1 MEFAP
6 KNTEVH
12 LKAIELKGFDADY
25 GHRAETAAKEQE
37 QVQKATK
44 AAQEMSNAPTSII
57 RFDVLK
63 ITEGT
68 LGYLNR
74 ATDPNIRIYADRI
87 EASIKDFSNQLA
99 EGSSELRMR
108 GRFMG
113 SGDTRVTGTF
123 RPESMNPN
131 LSLKIAIDNT
141 DMKAMSGIFEA
152 YGKFDIKRGEFSF
165 FSEMTI
171 RNNRVQGYVKPIFKN
186 MEVTDMRTPEQ
197 KSLSHK
203 LYVGAVSVMTKIL
216 KNRPRQQ
223 VATETEISGPLENP
237 STNTGQIIVN
247 LVRNA
252 FFKAILPGFEREVS
266 HGQQKK

>member
-1 MEFAP
+1 
-6 KNTEVH
+6 
-12 LKAIELKGFDADY
+12 
-25 GHRAETAAKEQE
+25 
-37 QVQKATK
+37 
-44 AAQEMSNAPTSII
+44 
-57 RFDVLK
+57 
-63 ITEGT
+63 
-68 LGYLNR
+68 
-74 ATDPNIRIYADRI
+74 
-87 EASIKDFSNQLA
+87 
-99 EGSSELRMR
+99 
-108 GRFMG
+108 
-113 SGDTRVTGTF
+113 
-123 RPESMNPN
+123 MNPN

-141 DMKAMSGIFEA
+141 DMKAMSGIFQA

-203 LYVGAVSVMTKIL
+203 LYVGAVSVMTKLL

-223 VATETEISGPLENP
+223 VATETDISGPLESP

-266 HGQQKK
+266 HGQRKK